1 MDIIVKPEKDLE
13 EYIKLG
19 IKTFLLPLRDF
30 SVEYSK
36 YYSLAEIKK
45 VREKHPK
52 IELFISINK
61 NIMNEEIDS
70 LKDILIKLDNLN
82 IKGIFFYDSALI
94 RLMKKLK
101 LNISLVWA
109 QTHMVTNY
117 NSCNYYYDNGIE
129 YAMLSKELRL
139 DEVKEII
146 SKART
151 KSIIELITKPSIAF
165 SKRHLVT
172 NYYTNVNE
180 EAKDEVVVNE
190 KISDTDLIV
199 KENEDGSTF
208 IKNSILNGFT
218 ILDELIDTNL
228 SYILIKEDYIDHD
241 LFIKIITN
249 LVYYLNNYKEMN
261 TLEKE
266 KFIKNQEEL
275 LGNDTGFFFRKM
287 IYKVK

>member
-45 VREKHPK
+45 VREKYPK

-117 NSCNYYYDNGIE
+117 NSCNYYYDNGVE

-146 SKART
+146 SKAKT

-199 KENEDGSTF
+199 RENRDGSTF

-228 SYILIKEDYIDHD
+228 SYILIKEDYIDHN

>member
-45 VREKHPK
+45 VREKYPK

-117 NSCNYYYDNGIE
+117 NSCNYYYDNGVE

-146 SKART
+146 SKAKT

-172 NYYTNVNE
+172 NYYTNINE

-199 KENEDGSTF
+199 RENRDGSTF
-208 IKNSILNGFT
+208 IKNSILNGFS
-218 ILDELIDTNL
+218 ILDELMDTNL

>member
-45 VREKHPK
+45 VREKYPK

-70 LKDILIKLDNLN
+70 LKDILIQLDNLN

-94 RLMKKLK
+94 RLIKKLK
-101 LNISLVWA
+101 LNVSLVWA

-117 NSCNYYYDNGIE
+117 NSCNYYYDNGVE

-180 EAKDEVVVNE
+180 KVKDEVTINE

-199 KENEDGSTF
+199 RENRDGSTF
-208 IKNSILNGFT
+208 IKNSILNGFS
-218 ILDELIDTNL
+218 ILDELMDTNL

>member
-45 VREKHPK
+45 VREKYPK

-70 LKDILIKLDNLN
+70 LKNILIQLDNLN

-117 NSCNYYYDNGIE
+117 NSCNYYYDNGVE

-172 NYYTNVNE
+172 NYYTNINE
-180 EAKDEVVVNE
+180 EAKDEVTINE

-199 KENEDGSTF
+199 RENRDGSTF
-208 IKNSILNGFT
+208 IKNSILNGFS
-218 ILDELIDTNL
+218 ILDELMDTNL

>member
-1 MDIIVKPEKDLE
+1 MNIIVKPEQDLE

-19 IKTFLLPLRDF
+19 VNTFLLPLRDF

-36 YYSLAEIKK
+36 YYSLDEIKK
-45 VREKHPK
+45 IREKYPK

-70 LKDILIKLDNLN
+70 LKDILIQVDKLN

-94 RLMKKLK
+94 RLKKKLK

-117 NSCNYYYDNGIE
+117 NSCNYYYDNGVE

-180 EAKDEVVVNE
+180 EVKDEVVVNE

-208 IKNSILNGFT
+208 IKNSILNGFV
-218 ILDELIDTNL
+218 ILDELMDTNL

-241 LFIKIITN
+241 LFIKIITS
-249 LVYYLNNYKEMN
+249 LVYYLNNYEGMD

>member
-117 NSCNYYYDNGIE
+117 NSCNYYYDNGVE

-172 NYYTNVNE
+172 NYYTNINE
-180 EAKDEVVVNE
+180 EAKDEVTINE

-199 KENEDGSTF
+199 RENRDGSTF
-208 IKNSILNGFT
+208 IKNSILNGFS
-218 ILDELIDTNL
+218 ILDELMDTNL

>member
-1 MDIIVKPEKDLE
+1 MDIILKPEKDLE

-19 IKTFLLPLRDF
+19 VNTFLLPLKDF

-36 YYSLAEIKK
+36 YYSLDEIKK
-45 VREKHPK
+45 VREKYPK

-61 NIMNEEIDS
+61 NIMNEEIYY
-70 LKDILIKLDNLN
+70 LKYILIKLDNLN

-94 RLMKKLK
+94 RLKKKLK

-117 NSCNYYYDNGIE
+117 NSCNYYYDNGVE

-165 SKRHLVT
+165 SKRQLVT

-180 EAKDEVVVNE
+180 EVKDEVVVNE

-199 KENEDGSTF
+199 RENEDGSTF
-208 IKNSILNGFT
+208 IKNSILNGFS
-218 ILDELIDTNL
+218 ILNELMDTNL

-249 LVYYLNNYKEMN
+249 LVYYLNNYKEMD
-261 TLEKE
+261 TLEKDE
-266 KFIKNQEEL
+266 FIKNQEDL

>member
-19 IKTFLLPLRDF
+19 INTFLLPLRDF

-36 YYSLAEIKK
+36 YYSLDEIKM
-45 VREKHPK
+45 VRQKYPK

-70 LKDILIKLDNLN
+70 LRDILIQLDELN

-94 RLMKKLK
+94 RLRRKLK

-117 NSCNYYYDNGIE
+117 NSCNYYYDNGVE

-180 EAKDEVVVNE
+180 EVKDEVVVNE

-208 IKNSILNGFT
+208 IKNSILNGFV
-218 ILDELIDTNL
+218 ILDELMDTNL

>member
-1 MDIIVKPEKDLE
+1 MNIIVKPEQDLE

-19 IKTFLLPLRDF
+19 VNTFLLPLRDF

-36 YYSLAEIKK
+36 YYSLDEIKK
-45 VREKHPK
+45 IREKYPK

-70 LKDILIKLDNLN
+70 LKDILIQVDKLN

-94 RLMKKLK
+94 RLKKKLK

-117 NSCNYYYDNGIE
+117 NSCNYYYDNGVE

-180 EAKDEVVVNE
+180 EVKDEVVVNE

-199 KENEDGSTF
+199 RENEDGSTF
-208 IKNSILNGFT
+208 IKNSILNGFS
-218 ILDELIDTNL
+218 ILDELMDTSL

-249 LVYYLNNYKEMN
+249 LVYYLNNYKEMD
-261 TLEKE
+261 TLEKDE
-266 KFIKNQEEL
+266 FIKNQEDL

>member
-45 VREKHPK
+45 VREKYPK

-70 LKDILIKLDNLN
+70 LKNILIQLDNLN

-94 RLMKKLK
+94 RLIKKLK

-117 NSCNYYYDNGIE
+117 NSCNYYYDNGVE

-172 NYYTNVNE
+172 NYYTNINE
-180 EAKDEVVVNE
+180 EAKDEVTINE

-199 KENEDGSTF
+199 RENRDGSTF
-208 IKNSILNGFT
+208 IKNSILNGFS
-218 ILDELIDTNL
+218 ILDELMDTNL

>member
-1 MDIIVKPEKDLE
+1 MNIIVKPEKDLE

-36 YYSLAEIKK
+36 YYSLDEIKK
-45 VREKHPK
+45 VREKYPK

-70 LKDILIKLDNLN
+70 LKDILIQLDNLN

-94 RLMKKLK
+94 RLIKKLK
-101 LNISLVWA
+101 LNVSLVWA

-117 NSCNYYYDNGIE
+117 NSCNYYYDNGVE

-180 EAKDEVVVNE
+180 EVKDEVVVNE

-199 KENEDGSTF
+199 RENRDGSTF
-208 IKNSILNGFT
+208 IKNSILNGFS
-218 ILDELIDTNL
+218 ILDELMDTNL

-241 LFIKIITN
+241 LFIKIITS
-249 LVYYLNNYKEMN
+249 LVYYLNNYEGMD

>member
-45 VREKHPK
+45 VREKYPK

-117 NSCNYYYDNGIE
+117 NSCNYYYDNGVE

-146 SKART
+146 SKAKT

-172 NYYTNVNE
+172 NYYTNINE

-208 IKNSILNGFT
+208 IKNSILNGFS
-218 ILDELIDTNL
+218 ILDELMDTNL

>member
-1 MDIIVKPEKDLE
+1 MNIIVKPEKDLE

-36 YYSLAEIKK
+36 YYSLDEIKK
-45 VREKHPK
+45 VREKYPK

-94 RLMKKLK
+94 RLIKKLK
-101 LNISLVWA
+101 LNVSLVWA

-117 NSCNYYYDNGIE
+117 NSCNYYYDNGVE

-180 EAKDEVVVNE
+180 EVKDEVTINE

-199 KENEDGSTF
+199 RENRDGSTF
-208 IKNSILNGFT
+208 IKNSILNGFS
-218 ILDELIDTNL
+218 ILDELMDTNL

>member
-1 MDIIVKPEKDLE
+1 MNIIVKPEQDLK

-19 IKTFLLPLRDF
+19 VNTFLLPLRDF

-36 YYSLAEIKK
+36 YYSLDEIKK
-45 VREKHPK
+45 IREKYPK

-70 LKDILIKLDNLN
+70 LKDILIQLDKLN

-94 RLMKKLK
+94 RLKKKLK

-117 NSCNYYYDNGIE
+117 NSCNYYYDNGVE

-180 EAKDEVVVNE
+180 EVKDEVVVNE

-208 IKNSILNGFT
+208 IKNSILNGFV
-218 ILDELIDTNL
+218 ILDELMDTNL

-249 LVYYLNNYKEMN
+249 LVYYLNNYEEMD
-261 TLEKE
+261 TLEKDE
-266 KFIKNQEEL
+266 FIKNQEEL

>member
-1 MDIIVKPEKDLE
+1 MNIIVKPEQDLK

-19 IKTFLLPLRDF
+19 VNTFLLPLRDF

-36 YYSLAEIKK
+36 YYSLDEIKK
-45 VREKHPK
+45 IREKYPK

-70 LKDILIKLDNLN
+70 LKDILIQLDKLN

-94 RLMKKLK
+94 RLKKKLK

-117 NSCNYYYDNGIE
+117 NSCNYYYDNGVE

-180 EAKDEVVVNE
+180 EVKDEVVVNE

-218 ILDELIDTNL
+218 ILDELMDTNL

-249 LVYYLNNYKEMN
+249 LVYYLNNYEEMD

>member
-1 MDIIVKPEKDLE
+1 MNIIVKPEQDLE
-13 EYIKLG
+13 EYIKLVVN
-19 IKTFLLPLRDF
+19 TFLLPLRDF

-36 YYSLAEIKK
+36 YYSLDEIKK
-45 VREKHPK
+45 IREKYPK

-70 LKDILIKLDNLN
+70 LKDILIQLDKLN

-94 RLMKKLK
+94 RLKKKLK

-117 NSCNYYYDNGIE
+117 NSCNYYYDNGVE

-180 EAKDEVVVNE
+180 EVKDEVVVNE

-208 IKNSILNGFT
+208 IKNSILNGFV
-218 ILDELIDTNL
+218 ILDELMDTNL

-241 LFIKIITN
+241 LFIKIFTN
-249 LVYYLNNYKEMN
+249 LVYYLNNYEEMD

>member
-1 MDIIVKPEKDLE
+1 MNIIVKPEKDLE

-19 IKTFLLPLRDF
+19 INTFLLPLEDF

-45 VREKHPK
+45 VREKYPK

-70 LKDILIKLDNLN
+70 LKDVLIQLDKLN

-101 LNISLVWA
+101 LNVCLVWA

-117 NSCNYYYDNGIE
+117 NSCNYYYDNGVE

-180 EAKDEVVVNE
+180 EVKDEVVVNE

-208 IKNSILNGFT
+208 IKNSILNGFV
-218 ILDELIDTNL
+218 ILDELMDTNL

-266 KFIKNQEEL
+266 KFIKNQAEL

>member
-45 VREKHPK
+45 VREKYPK

-82 IKGIFFYDSALI
+82 IKGIFFYDSSLI

-117 NSCNYYYDNGIE
+117 NSCNYYYDNGVE

-146 SKART
+146 SKAKT

-172 NYYTNVNE
+172 NYYTNINE

-199 KENEDGSTF
+199 RENRDGSTF
-208 IKNSILNGFT
+208 IKNSILNGFS
-218 ILDELIDTNL
+218 ILDELMDTNL

>member
-36 YYSLAEIKK
+36 YYSLEEIKK
-45 VREKHPK
+45 VREKYPK

-70 LKDILIKLDNLN
+70 LRDILIELDNLN

-117 NSCNYYYDNGIE
+117 NSCNYYYDNGVE
-129 YAMLSKELRL
+129 YALLSKELRL

-172 NYYTNVNE
+172 NYYTNINE
-180 EAKDEVVVNE
+180 EVKDEVTINE

-199 KENEDGSTF
+199 KENKDGSTF

-218 ILDELIDTNL
+218 ILDELMVTDL

>member
-1 MDIIVKPEKDLE
+1 MNIIVKPEQDLE

-19 IKTFLLPLRDF
+19 VNTFLLPLRDF

-36 YYSLAEIKK
+36 YYSLDEIKK
-45 VREKHPK
+45 IREKYPK

-70 LKDILIKLDNLN
+70 LKDILIQVDKLN

-94 RLMKKLK
+94 RLKKKLK

-117 NSCNYYYDNGIE
+117 NSCNYYYDNGVE

-180 EAKDEVVVNE
+180 EVKDEVVVNE

-199 KENEDGSTF
+199 RENEDGSTF
-208 IKNSILNGFT
+208 IKNSILNGFS
-218 ILDELIDTNL
+218 ILDELMDTSL

-241 LFIKIITN
+241 LFIKIITS
-249 LVYYLNNYKEMN
+249 LVYYLNNYEGMD

>member
-45 VREKHPK
+45 VREKYPK

-70 LKDILIKLDNLN
+70 LKDILIQLDNLN

-117 NSCNYYYDNGIE
+117 NSCNYYYDNGVE

-172 NYYTNVNE
+172 NYYTNINE
-180 EAKDEVVVNE
+180 EAKDEVTINE

-199 KENEDGSTF
+199 RENSDGSTF
-208 IKNSILNGFT
+208 IKNSILNGFS
-218 ILDELIDTNL
+218 ILDELMDTNL

>member
-19 IKTFLLPLRDF
+19 INTFLLPLRDF

-36 YYSLAEIKK
+36 YYSLDEIKM
-45 VREKHPK
+45 VRGKYPK

-70 LKDILIKLDNLN
+70 LRDILIQLDELN

-94 RLMKKLK
+94 RLRRKLK

-117 NSCNYYYDNGIE
+117 NSCNYYYDNGVE

-180 EAKDEVVVNE
+180 EVKDEVVVNE

-208 IKNSILNGFT
+208 IKNSILNGFV
-218 ILDELIDTNL
+218 ILDELMDTNL

-241 LFIKIITN
+241 LFIKIVTN

-266 KFIKNQEEL
+266 KFIENQEDL

>member
-1 MDIIVKPEKDLE
+1 MNIIVKPEQDLK

-19 IKTFLLPLRDF
+19 VNTFLLPLRDF

-36 YYSLAEIKK
+36 YYSLDEIKK
-45 VREKHPK
+45 IREKYPK

-70 LKDILIKLDNLN
+70 LKDILIQLDKLN

-94 RLMKKLK
+94 RLKKKLK

-117 NSCNYYYDNGIE
+117 NSCNYYYDNGVE

-180 EAKDEVVVNE
+180 EVKDEVVVNE

-208 IKNSILNGFT
+208 IKNSILNGFV
-218 ILDELIDTNL
+218 ILDELMDTNL

-241 LFIKIITN
+241 LFIKIITS
-249 LVYYLNNYKEMN
+249 LVYYLNNYEGMD

>member
-1 MDIIVKPEKDLE
+1 MNIIVKPEKDLE

-45 VREKHPK
+45 VREKYPK

-70 LKDILIKLDNLN
+70 LKDILIQLDNLN

-94 RLMKKLK
+94 RLIKKLK
-101 LNISLVWA
+101 LNVSLVWA

-117 NSCNYYYDNGIE
+117 NSCNYYYDNGVE

-180 EAKDEVVVNE
+180 KVKDEVTINE

-199 KENEDGSTF
+199 RENRDGSTF
-208 IKNSILNGFT
+208 IKNSILNGFS
-218 ILDELIDTNL
+218 ILDELMDTNL

>member
-1 MDIIVKPEKDLE
+1 MNIIVKPEKKLE
-13 EYIKLG
+13 EYIKLE
-19 IKTFLLPLRDF
+19 INTFLLPLKDF

-36 YYSLAEIKK
+36 YYSLDEIKLIT
-45 VREKHPK
+45 EKYPK

-70 LKDILIKLDNLN
+70 LKDILIKLDELN
-82 IKGIFFYDSALI
+82 VKGIFFYDSALI

-101 LNISLVWA
+101 LNVCLVWA

-117 NSCNYYYDNGIE
+117 NSCNYYYDNGVE

-180 EAKDEVVVNE
+180 EVKDEVVVNE
-190 KISDTDLIV
+190 KISDTNLIV
-199 KENEDGSTF
+199 RENEDGSTF
-208 IKNSILNGFT
+208 IKNSILNGFV
-218 ILDELIDTNL
+218 ILDELMDTNL

-249 LVYYLNNYKEMN
+249 LMYYLSNYKNMN
-261 TLEKE
+261 TLEKDE
-266 KFIKNQEEL
+266 FIKKQEDL

>member
-1 MDIIVKPEKDLE
+1 MNIIVKPEQDLE
-13 EYIKLG
+13 EYIKLVVN
-19 IKTFLLPLRDF
+19 TFLLPLRDF

-36 YYSLAEIKK
+36 YYSLDEIKK
-45 VREKHPK
+45 IREKYPK

-70 LKDILIKLDNLN
+70 LKDILIQLDKLN

-94 RLMKKLK
+94 RLKKKLK

-117 NSCNYYYDNGIE
+117 NSCNYYYDNGVE

-180 EAKDEVVVNE
+180 EVKDEVVVNE

-208 IKNSILNGFT
+208 IKNSILNGFV
-218 ILDELIDTNL
+218 ILDELMDTNL

-249 LVYYLNNYKEMN
+249 LVYYLNNYEEMD

>member
-1 MDIIVKPEKDLE
+1 MNIIVKPEKDLE

-36 YYSLAEIKK
+36 YYSLDEIKK
-45 VREKHPK
+45 VREKYPK

-70 LKDILIKLDNLN
+70 LKDILIQLDNLN

-94 RLMKKLK
+94 RLIKKLK
-101 LNISLVWA
+101 LNVSLVWA

-117 NSCNYYYDNGIE
+117 NSCNYYYDNGVE

-180 EAKDEVVVNE
+180 EVKDEVTINE

-199 KENEDGSTF
+199 RENRDGSTF
-208 IKNSILNGFT
+208 IKNSILNGFS
-218 ILDELIDTNL
+218 ILDELMDTNL

>member
-1 MDIIVKPEKDLE
+1 MDIIVKLEKDLE

-19 IKTFLLPLRDF
+19 INTFLLPLEDF

-45 VREKHPK
+45 VREKYPK

-61 NIMNEEIDS
+61 NIMNEEIDP
-70 LKDILIKLDNLN
+70 LKDILIQLDNLN

-101 LNISLVWA
+101 LNVSLVWA

-117 NSCNYYYDNGIE
+117 NSCNYYYDNGVE

-180 EAKDEVVVNE
+180 EVKDEVVVNE

-208 IKNSILNGFT
+208 IKNSILNGFV
-218 ILDELIDTNL
+218 ILDELMDTNL

-249 LVYYLNNYKEMN
+249 LVYYLNNYKKMD

-266 KFIKNQEEL
+266 KFIKNQAEL

>member
-45 VREKHPK
+45 VREKYPK

-117 NSCNYYYDNGIE
+117 NSCNYYYDNGVE

-146 SKART
+146 SKAKT

-172 NYYTNVNE
+172 NYYTNINE

-199 KENEDGSTF
+199 RENRDGSTF
-208 IKNSILNGFT
+208 IKNSILNGFS
-218 ILDELIDTNL
+218 ILDELMDTNL

-287 IYKVK
+287 IYKVT

>member
-1 MDIIVKPEKDLE
+1 MNIIVKPEQDLE

-19 IKTFLLPLRDF
+19 VNTFLLPLRDF

-36 YYSLAEIKK
+36 YYSLDEIKK
-45 VREKHPK
+45 IREKYPK

-70 LKDILIKLDNLN
+70 LKDILIQLDKLN

-94 RLMKKLK
+94 RLKKKLK

-117 NSCNYYYDNGIE
+117 NSCNYYYDNGVE

-180 EAKDEVVVNE
+180 EVKDEVVVNE

-199 KENEDGSTF
+199 RENEDGSTF
-208 IKNSILNGFT
+208 IKNSILNGFS
-218 ILDELIDTNL
+218 ILDELMDTSL

-249 LVYYLNNYKEMN
+249 LVYYLNNYKEMD
-261 TLEKE
+261 TLEKDE
-266 KFIKNQEEL
+266 FIKNQEDL

>member
-1 MDIIVKPEKDLE
+1 MNIIVKPEKDLE

-19 IKTFLLPLRDF
+19 INTFLLPLRDF

-36 YYSLAEIKK
+36 YYSLDEIKK
-45 VREKHPK
+45 VREKYPK

-70 LKDILIKLDNLN
+70 LKDILIKLDELN
-82 IKGIFFYDSALI
+82 VKGIFFYDSALI
-94 RLMKKLK
+94 RLKKKLK
-101 LNISLVWA
+101 LHISLVWA

-117 NSCNYYYDNGIE
+117 NSCNYYYDNGVE

-180 EAKDEVVVNE
+180 EVKDEIVVNE
-190 KISDTDLIV
+190 KISDTNLIV
-199 KENEDGSTF
+199 RENEDGSTF
-208 IKNSILNGFT
+208 IKNSILNGFV
-218 ILDELIDTNL
+218 ILDELMDTNL

-249 LVYYLNNYKEMN
+249 LVYYLNNYKEMD
-261 TLEKE
+261 TLAKDE
-266 KFIKNQEEL
+266 FIKNQEDL

>member
-1 MDIIVKPEKDLE
+1 MNIIVKPEKDLE

-36 YYSLAEIKK
+36 YYSLDEIKK
-45 VREKHPK
+45 VREKYPK

-70 LKDILIKLDNLN
+70 LKDILIQLDNLN

-94 RLMKKLK
+94 RLIKKLK
-101 LNISLVWA
+101 LNVSLVWA

-117 NSCNYYYDNGIE
+117 NSCNYYYDNGVE

-180 EAKDEVVVNE
+180 EVKDEVVVNE

-199 KENEDGSTF
+199 RENRDGSTF
-208 IKNSILNGFT
+208 IKNSILNGFS
-218 ILDELIDTNL
+218 ILDELMDTNL

>member
-45 VREKHPK
+45 VREKYPK

-117 NSCNYYYDNGIE
+117 NSCNYYYDNGVE

-146 SKART
+146 SKAKT

-172 NYYTNVNE
+172 NYYTNINE
-180 EAKDEVVVNE
+180 EAKDEVTINE

-199 KENEDGSTF
+199 RENRDGSTF
-208 IKNSILNGFT
+208 IKNSILNGFS
-218 ILDELIDTNL
+218 ILDELMDTNL

>member
-1 MDIIVKPEKDLE
+1 
-13 EYIKLG
+13 
-19 IKTFLLPLRDF
+19 
-30 SVEYSK
+30 
-36 YYSLAEIKK
+36 
-45 VREKHPK
+45 
-52 IELFISINK
+52 
-61 NIMNEEIDS
+61 MNEEIDS
-70 LKDILIKLDNLN
+70 LKDILIQLDNLN

-101 LNISLVWA
+101 LNICLVWA

-117 NSCNYYYDNGIE
+117 NSCNYYYDNGVE

-172 NYYTNVNE
+172 NYYTNINE
-180 EAKDEVVVNE
+180 EAKDEVTINE

-199 KENEDGSTF
+199 RENRDGSTF
-208 IKNSILNGFT
+208 IKNSILNGFS
-218 ILDELIDTNL
+218 ILDELMDTNL

>member
-117 NSCNYYYDNGIE
+117 NSCNYYYDNGVE

-146 SKART
+146 SKAKT

-180 EAKDEVVVNE
+180 EAKDEVTINE

-199 KENEDGSTF
+199 RENRDGSTF
-208 IKNSILNGFT
+208 IKNSILNGFS
-218 ILDELIDTNL
+218 ILDELMDTNL
-228 SYILIKEDYIDHD
+228 SYILIKEDYIDHN

>member
-1 MDIIVKPEKDLE
+1 
-13 EYIKLG
+13 
-19 IKTFLLPLRDF
+19 
-30 SVEYSK
+30 
-36 YYSLAEIKK
+36 
-45 VREKHPK
+45 
-52 IELFISINK
+52 
-61 NIMNEEIDS
+61 
-70 LKDILIKLDNLN
+70 
-82 IKGIFFYDSALI
+82 
-94 RLMKKLK
+94 
-101 LNISLVWA
+101 
-109 QTHMVTNY
+109 MVTNY
-117 NSCNYYYDNGIE
+117 NSCNYYYDNGVE

-180 EAKDEVVVNE
+180 EVKDEVVVNE

-208 IKNSILNGFT
+208 IKNSILNGFV
-218 ILDELIDTNL
+218 ILDELMDTNL

-241 LFIKIITN
+241 LFIKIITS
-249 LVYYLNNYKEMN
+249 LVYYLNNYEGMD

>member
-19 IKTFLLPLRDF
+19 IKTFLLPLKDF

-36 YYSLAEIKK
+36 YYSLDEIKK
-45 VREKHPK
+45 VREKYPK

-70 LKDILIKLDNLN
+70 LRDILIELDNLN

-117 NSCNYYYDNGIE
+117 NSCNYYYDNGVE
-129 YAMLSKELRL
+129 YALLSKELRL

-172 NYYTNVNE
+172 NYYTNINE
-180 EAKDEVVVNE
+180 EVKDEVTINE

-199 KENEDGSTF
+199 KENKDGSTF

-218 ILDELIDTNL
+218 ILDELMVTDL

>member
-1 MDIIVKPEKDLE
+1 MNIIVKPEKKLE
-13 EYIKLG
+13 EYIKLE
-19 IKTFLLPLRDF
+19 INTFLLPLKDF

-36 YYSLAEIKK
+36 YYSLDEIELIT
-45 VREKHPK
+45 EKYPK

-70 LKDILIKLDNLN
+70 LKDILIKLDELN
-82 IKGIFFYDSALI
+82 VKGIFFYDSALI

-101 LNISLVWA
+101 LNVCLVWA

-117 NSCNYYYDNGIE
+117 NSCNYYYDNGVE

-180 EAKDEVVVNE
+180 EVKDEVVVNE
-190 KISDTDLIV
+190 KISDTNLIV
-199 KENEDGSTF
+199 RENEDGSTF
-208 IKNSILNGFT
+208 IKNSILNGFV
-218 ILDELIDTNL
+218 ILDELMDTNL

-249 LVYYLNNYKEMN
+249 LMYYLSNYKNMN
-261 TLEKE
+261 TLEKDE
-266 KFIKNQEEL
+266 FIKKQEDL

>member
-45 VREKHPK
+45 VREKYPK

-70 LKDILIKLDNLN
+70 LKDILIQLDNLN

-101 LNISLVWA
+101 LNICLVWA

-117 NSCNYYYDNGIE
+117 NSCNYYYDNGVE

-172 NYYTNVNE
+172 NYYTNINE
-180 EAKDEVVVNE
+180 EAKDEVTINE

-199 KENEDGSTF
+199 RENRDGSTF
-208 IKNSILNGFT
+208 IKNSILNGFS
-218 ILDELIDTNL
+218 ILDELMDTNL

>member
-1 MDIIVKPEKDLE
+1 MNIIVKPEKDLE

-36 YYSLAEIKK
+36 YYSLDEIKK
-45 VREKHPK
+45 VREKYPK

-70 LKDILIKLDNLN
+70 LKNILIQLDNLN

-94 RLMKKLK
+94 RLIKKLK
-101 LNISLVWA
+101 LNVSLVWA

-117 NSCNYYYDNGIE
+117 NSCNYYYDNGVE

-180 EAKDEVVVNE
+180 EVKDEVTINE

-199 KENEDGSTF
+199 RENRDGSTF
-208 IKNSILNGFT
+208 IKNSILNGFS
-218 ILDELIDTNL
+218 ILDELMDTNL